1 MGNSIFQIKA
11 KNIKII
17 NNNFFYKY
25 ILFISLLKVHILNFL
40 LWSYIHTQNKII

>member
-11 KNIKII
+11 KNIKIT

-25 ILFISLLKVHILNFL
+25 ILFTNLLKVHILNFL
-40 LWSYIHTQNKII
+40 LKFYIHIRNKII